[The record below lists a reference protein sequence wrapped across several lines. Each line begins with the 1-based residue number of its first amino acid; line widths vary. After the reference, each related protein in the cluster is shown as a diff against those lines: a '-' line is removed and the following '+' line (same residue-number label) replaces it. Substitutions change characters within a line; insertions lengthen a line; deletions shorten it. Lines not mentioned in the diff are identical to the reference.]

1 MINNIIYFKP
11 KPTRRAVQCSTGA
24 GREIRL
30 GIIIEKLKIQ
40 YKDTIQRYNT
50 THGRNQYNNKLNFF
64 IQMVS
69 N

>member
-1 MINNIIYFKP
+1 MINYIIYFKP

-50 THGRNQYNNKLNFF
+50 KIQYNPWNKS
-64 IQMVS
+64 I
-69 N
+69 